1 MRTWRFVKSL
11 ATFNVFREGLV
22 ASELLEN
29 SVDPPLKFLRSFDQG
44 FVDKLLTFS
53 VVAPFGEGE
62 SWELMSARHLCL
74 VDPLRGSRV

>member
-53 VVAPFGEGE
+53 VVAPWVGCEKHQGGPRKNLEG
-62 SWELMSARHLCL
+62 
-74 VDPLRGSRV
+74 